1 MKMQM
6 IPPILNDTGDC
17 CCQNCPQCNNCGCVP
32 GGDGCICQGD
42 KSGNSIES
50 AITCDLIWKEKQ
62 LNGKYKYYKV
72 VSGSSQQNMPVVL
85 PTASLTK
92 RGVVQ
97 LTNDLSDREDL
108 ALTPKGAKEFK
119 TQLDKETAD
128 RINGDNN
135 LQSQINKEKD
145 DRASADTDLLEKI
158 NQETI
163 DRANADKKL
172 SDRINQEITDRKKAD
187 NDLSNRITSA
197 ESKVDSAVSK
207 ANKAVTGVT
216 SDDNATVTVT
226 KADGTSKSFTI
237 NNVVHA
243 SSADS
248 ATNADHATSADN
260 ATHATKADTATKATN
275 ADHALVADRLASG
288 SETSSST
295 TTYNYKKYVLTT
307 ALVQKGVDAHTI
319 GSENVGNGNYHVTY
333 QYSFDVT
340 FTFPKQIGNASNII
354 VDAIN
359 LVVTYINE
367 GGLDKLTTKNVIGGL
382 EFGTSNTRT
391 FTFYGPHIDTVIDNS
406 QYAPAHDP
414 IFVQGN
420 IVVYVSDR
428 TNVKVED

>member
-17 CCQNCPQCNNCGCVP
+17 CCQNCPQCNNCCCVP

-50 AITCDLIWKEKQ
+50 AITCDLIWKERQ

-85 PTASLTK
+85 PTASLIK

-97 LTNDLSDREDL
+97 LTNELSDREDI
-108 ALTPKGAKEFK
+108 ALTPKGAKGFK

-135 LQSQINKEKD
+135 LQSQIDKEKT
-145 DRASADTDLLEKI
+145 DRANADTDLLNKIDQEKA
-158 NQETI
+158 
-163 DRANADKKL
+163 DRANADENL
-172 SDRINQEITDRKKAD
+172 SDRINQEITNRKTAD

-216 SDDNATVTVT
+216 SDGNATVTVT

-237 NNVVHA
+237 NNVAHA
-243 SSADS
+243 STADS
-248 ATNADHATSADN
+248 ATNADHATKADHATN
-260 ATHATKADTATKATN
+260 ADDATHATKADHAT
-275 ADHALVADRLASG
+275 VADRLASG
-288 SETSSST
+288 SETGSTT

-307 ALVQKGVDAHTI
+307 ALVQKGVDSHTFK
-319 GSENVGNGNYHVTY
+319 SENIGNADYHVRY

-340 FTFPKQIGNASNII
+340 FTFPKQIGKASNII

-359 LVVTYINE
+359 LVVTDTSE
-367 GGLDKLTTKNVIGGL
+367 GGLDRLTTKNVIGGL
-382 EFGTSNTRT
+382 EFGTSTTRT
-391 FTFYGPHIDTVIDNS
+391 FTFYGPEIDTVISNS
-406 QYAPAHDP
+406 QSAPTHGP

>member
-72 VSGSSQQNMPVVL
+72 VSGSSPQNMPVVL
-85 PTASLTK
+85 PTASLKK

-108 ALTPKGAKEFK
+108 ALTPKGAKVIK
-119 TQLDKETAD
+119 TELDKEVAD
-128 RINGDNN
+128 RVANDNA
-135 LQSQINKEKD
+135 LQGQLNQEKA
-145 DRASADTDLLEKI
+145 DRANADTDLLNKI
-158 NQETI
+158 NQETT

-172 SDRINQEITDRKKAD
+172 SDRITQETADRKTAD
-187 NDLSNRITSA
+187 NNLSNRITSA
-197 ESKVDSAVSK
+197 ESKADSAISK
-207 ANKAVTGVT
+207 ANNSVT
-216 SDDNATVTVT
+216 SVTSNGDATVTVT
-226 KADGTSKSFTI
+226 KVDGTSKSFTV
-237 NNVVHA
+237 NNVAHA

-275 ADHALVADRLASG
+275 ADHALVADKLASG
-288 SETSSST
+288 SETGST
-295 TTYNYKKYVLTT
+295 ATTYNYKKYVLTT
-307 ALVQKGVDAHTI
+307 ALVQKGVDANTI
-319 GSENVGNGNYHVTY
+319 KSESIGNGNYHVRY

-359 LVVTYINE
+359 LVVTDTDE
-367 GGLDKLTTKNVIGGL
+367 GGLDKLTAKNVIGGL

-391 FTFYGPHIDTVIDNS
+391 FTFYGPERDTVISNS
-406 QYAPAHDP
+406 QYAPTHGP

>member
-1 MKMQM
+1 MQM

-97 LTNDLSDREDL
+97 LTNDLSNREDI
-108 ALTPKGAKEFK
+108 ALTPKGANQFK
-119 TQLDKETAD
+119 ATLDKETAD
-128 RINGDNN
+128 RIAKDTD
-135 LQSQINKEKD
+135 LQNQINKEKT
-145 DRASADTDLLEKI
+145 DRANADTDLLNKINQEKTDRANADTDLLNKI
-158 NQETI
+158 NQET
-163 DRANADKKL
+163 
-172 SDRINQEITDRKKAD
+172 TDRKTAY
-187 NDLSNRITSA
+187 NVLSNRITSA
-197 ESKVDSAVSK
+197 ESKADSAVSK
-207 ANKAVTGVT
+207 ANNSVTSVT
-216 SDDNATVTVT
+216 SDGNATVTVT

-237 NNVVHA
+237 NNVAHA
-243 SSADS
+243 TSADS

-260 ATHATKADTATKATN
+260 ATHATNADTATKATN

-307 ALVQKGVDAHTI
+307 ALVQKAVDANTI
-319 GSENVGNGNYHVTY
+319 KSENVGNANYHVRY

-340 FTFPKQIGNASNII
+340 FTFPKQIGKASNII

-359 LVVTYINE
+359 LVVTDADK

-391 FTFYGPHIDTVIDNS
+391 FTFYGPERDTVISNS
-406 QYAPAHDP
+406 QYAPTHGP

>member
-50 AITCDLIWKEKQ
+50 AITCDLVWKERQ

-92 RGVVQ
+92 RGVVR

-108 ALTPKGAKEFK
+108 ALTPKSVKGFKE
-119 TQLDKETAD
+119 QLDRETAD
-128 RINGDNN
+128 RINADNN
-135 LQSQINKEKD
+135 FQSQLDKEK
-145 DRASADTDLLEKI
+145 
-158 NQETI
+158 N
-163 DRANADKKL
+163 DRANTDNDLLNKIKQETTDRTSADKDL
-172 SDRINQEITDRKKAD
+172 SDRITQETADRKKAD

-216 SDDNATVTVT
+216 SDGNATVTVT
-226 KADGTSKSFTI
+226 KADGTSKRFTI
-237 NNVVHA
+237 NNVAHA

-275 ADHALVADRLASG
+275 ADHATVADRLASG
-288 SETSSST
+288 SETGSST

-307 ALVQKGVDAHTI
+307 ALVQKGVDAHTF
-319 GSENVGNGNYHVTY
+319 GSEQIGNGNYHVTY

-359 LVVTYINE
+359 LVVTDTGA

-382 EFGTSNTRT
+382 EFGTSTTRT
-391 FTFYGPHIDTVIDNS
+391 FTFYGPQIDTVINNS
-406 QYAPAHDP
+406 QYAPTHNP
-414 IFVQGN
+414 VFVQGN

>member
-50 AITCDLIWKEKQ
+50 AITCDLVWKERQ
-62 LNGKYKYYKV
+62 PNGKYKYYKV

-97 LTNDLSDREDL
+97 LSNELSAREDL
-108 ALTPKGAKEFK
+108 ALTPKGAKDFK

-128 RINGDNN
+128 RINADNN
-135 LQSQINKEKD
+135 FQSQLDKEKN
-145 DRASADTDLLEKI
+145 DRANADNDLLNKI
-158 NQETI
+158 NQETT

-172 SDRINQEITDRKKAD
+172 SDRINQEITNRKTAD

-197 ESKVDSAVSK
+197 ESKADSAVSK
-207 ANKAVTGVT
+207 ANNSVTGVT
-216 SDDNATVTVT
+216 SNGDATVTVT

-237 NNVVHA
+237 NNVAHA

-288 SETSSST
+288 GSSGSDGST
-295 TTYNYKKYVLTT
+295 LNFKKYTLTT
-307 ALVQKGVDAHTI
+307 EPTIRFVTVHTI
-319 GSENVGNGNYHVTY
+319 NRENIGNGNYTFTY
-333 QYSFDVT
+333 QYSFDIE
-340 FTFPKQIGNASNII
+340 FTFPKQIGKASSIV

-359 LVVTYINE
+359 LVVTNTT
-367 GGLDKLTTKNVIGGL
+367 GAFNKLTTADIVGGL
-382 EFGTSNTRT
+382 AWGTSNKRT
-391 FTFYGPHIDTVIDNS
+391 FTFYGPKITEVLS
-406 QYAPAHDP
+406 QQNPPDIANPL
-414 IFVQGN
+414 VQGN
-420 IVVYVSDR
+420 IVVYVNDI
-428 TNVKVED
+428 TYNKVD

>member
-1 MKMQM
+1 M
-6 IPPILNDTGDC
+6 IPPILNDAGDC
-17 CCQNCPQCNNCGCVP
+17 CCQCPPNGQDGWCHCNDNYNGK
-32 GGDGCICQGD
+32 GDD
-42 KSGNSIES
+42 IEN
-50 AITCDLIWKEKQ
+50 AITCDLIWTERQ
-62 LNGKYKYYKV
+62 ANGRKKYFKV

-97 LTNDLSDREDL
+97 LTNELSDREDL
-108 ALTPKGAKEFK
+108 AVTPKSVKGFKER
-119 TQLDKETAD
+119 LDRETAD

-135 LQSQINKEKD
+135 LQSQIDKEKT
-145 DRASADTDLLEKI
+145 DRAK
-158 NQETI
+158 
-163 DRANADKKL
+163 ADKDL
-172 SDRINQEITDRKKAD
+172 SDRITQETADRKKAD

-197 ESKVDSAVSK
+197 ESKADSAVSK
-207 ANKAVTGVT
+207 ANNSVTGVT
-216 SDDNATVTVT
+216 SNGDATVTVT

-237 NNVVHA
+237 NNVAHA

-275 ADHALVADRLASG
+275 ADHATVADRLASG
-288 SETSSST
+288 SETGSST

-307 ALVQKGVDAHTI
+307 ALVQKGVDAHTF
-319 GSENVGNGNYHVTY
+319 GSEQIGNGNYHVTY

-359 LVVTYINE
+359 LVVTDTGA

-382 EFGTSNTRT
+382 EFGTSTTRT
-391 FTFYGPHIDTVIDNS
+391 FTFYGPQIDTVINNS
-406 QYAPAHDP
+406 QYAPTHNP
-414 IFVQGN
+414 VFVQGN